1 MTIEKIDYEEL
12 LATYSLTTEAIALL
26 RQHRPY
32 LELMPS
38 MRRLEDSLITVPLPI
53 VRVRK
58 LQANSNSSGFGN
70 IYSSE
75 PMQLPCEVAFL
86 MCDPEW
92 KVKTG
97 REIFVF
103 IHRPGEDLS
112 EILGRWR
119 QTQVILGKEYEWIFP
134 LRHQHLLT
142 EGADKIYPLFVLSQ
156 DSPDRIRRGLKGAHL
171 PCITQQVLSKQ
182 GVVED
187 LFPQH
192 LLPQHCS
199 ESFPNAGSDSTESIE
214 ALEPRI
220 ESPES

>member
-38 MRRLEDSLITVPLPI
+38 MRRPEDSLITVPLPI

-119 QTQVILGKEYEWIFP
+119 QTQVILGKEYEWILP

-171 PCITQQVLSKQ
+171 PCITQHVLSKED
-182 GVVED
+182 VVDD
-187 LFPQH
+187 LFPQ
-192 LLPQHCS
+192 PR
-199 ESFPNAGSDSTESIE
+199 SDSFSEVWSEPTAPIE
-214 ALEPRI
+214 PPEP
-220 ESPES
+220 

>member
-38 MRRLEDSLITVPLPI
+38 MRRPEDSLITVPLPI

-58 LQANSNSSGFGN
+58 LQANSNSGFGN

-75 PMQLPCEVAFL
+75 PMQLPCEIAFL

-171 PCITQQVLSKQ
+171 PCITQQVLSKE

-187 LFPQH
+187 LFPH
-192 LLPQHCS
+192 HCS
-199 ESFPNAGSDSTESIE
+199 DPSSSPSSNSTESLE
-214 ALEPRI
+214 ALEPPQ
-220 ESPES
+220 S

>member
-38 MRRLEDSLITVPLPI
+38 MRRPEDSLITIPLPI

-58 LQANSNSSGFGN
+58 LQANTNASGFGN

-97 REIFVF
+97 REIFIF

-119 QTQVILGKEYEWIFP
+119 QTQVILSKEYEWILP
-134 LRHQHLLT
+134 LRYQHLMT

-156 DSPDRIRRGLKGAHL
+156 DSPDRIRRGLRGAHL
-171 PCITQQVLSKQ
+171 PCVTQQVLSKE

-192 LLPQHCS
+192 FS
-199 ESFPNAGSDSTESIE
+199 ESFPNAGSDQTGS
-214 ALEPRI
+214 LETPEHPI

>member
-1 MTIEKIDYEEL
+1 MSIKKIDYEEL
-12 LATYSLTTEAIALL
+12 LATYSLTTEAISLL
-26 RQHRPY
+26 RQYRPY

-38 MRRLEDSLITVPLPI
+38 MRRPEDSLITVPLPI
-53 VRVRK
+53 VRVRHP
-58 LQANSNSSGFGN
+58 LPSENSSSFGT
-70 IYSSE
+70 IYTSE
-75 PMQLPCEVAFL
+75 PVQLPCEVAFL

-119 QTQVILGKEYEWIFP
+119 KTQIILGKEYEWIFP

-156 DSPDRIRRGLKGAHL
+156 DSPDRIFRGLKGAHL
-171 PCITQQVLSKQ
+171 PCVIQQVLTAD
-182 GVVED
+182 GMLED
-187 LFPQH
+187 LSSQP
-192 LLPQHCS
+192 S
-199 ESFPNAGSDSTESIE
+199 EQPLVTPDREKSKIESLD
-214 ALEPRI
+214 LEP
-220 ESPES
+220 

>member
-38 MRRLEDSLITVPLPI
+38 MRRPEDSLITVPLPI

-58 LQANSNSSGFGN
+58 LQANSNSGFGN

-112 EILGRWR
+112 EMLGRWR

-171 PCITQQVLSKQ
+171 PCITQQVLSKE

-192 LLPQHCS
+192 CS
-199 ESFPNAGSDSTESIE
+199 ESVPDAASDSKASIK
-214 ALEPRI
+214 ALETRI

>member
-38 MRRLEDSLITVPLPI
+38 MRRPEDSLITVPLPI

-58 LQANSNSSGFGN
+58 LQANSNSGFGN

-75 PMQLPCEVAFL
+75 PMQLPCEIAFL

-171 PCITQQVLSKQ
+171 PCITQQVLSKE

-187 LFPQH
+187 LFPH
-192 LLPQHCS
+192 HCS
-199 ESFPNAGSDSTESIE
+199 DPSSNSTESLE
-214 ALEPRI
+214 ALEPPQ
-220 ESPES
+220 S

>member
-38 MRRLEDSLITVPLPI
+38 MRRPEDSLITVPLPI

-58 LQANSNSSGFGN
+58 LQANSSSSFGN

-119 QTQVILGKEYEWIFP
+119 QTQVILGKEYEWILP

-156 DSPDRIRRGLKGAHL
+156 DSPDRIRRGLRGAHL
-171 PCITQQVLSKQ
+171 PCITQQVLSKE

-192 LLPQHCS
+192 PSPQYVSQQDCS
-199 ESFPNAGSDSTESIE
+199 EPSPYVDSTE
-214 ALEPRI
+214 LPKPRI
-220 ESPES
+220 TPPES

>member
-38 MRRLEDSLITVPLPI
+38 MRRPEDSLITVPLPI

-119 QTQVILGKEYEWIFP
+119 QTQVILGKEYEWILP

-171 PCITQQVLSKQ
+171 PCLTQHALHKE
-182 GVVED
+182 GVVDD
-187 LFPQH
+187 LFPQ
-192 LLPQHCS
+192 PR
-199 ESFPNAGSDSTESIE
+199 SDSFSEVWSEPTAPIE
-214 ALEPRI
+214 PPEP
-220 ESPES
+220 

>member
-38 MRRLEDSLITVPLPI
+38 MRRPEDSLITVPLPI

-58 LQANSNSSGFGN
+58 LQANSNSGFGN

-75 PMQLPCEVAFL
+75 PMQLPCEIAFL

-171 PCITQQVLSKQ
+171 PCITQQVLSKE

-187 LFPQH
+187 LFPH
-192 LLPQHCS
+192 HR
-199 ESFPNAGSDSTESIE
+199 SDTSSSPSSNSTASIE
-214 ALEPRI
+214 PL

>member
-38 MRRLEDSLITVPLPI
+38 MRRPEDSLITVPLPI

-58 LQANSNSSGFGN
+58 LQANSGSSFGN

-97 REIFVF
+97 REIFIF

-119 QTQVILGKEYEWIFP
+119 QTQVILGKEYEWILP

-156 DSPDRIRRGLKGAHL
+156 DSPDRIRRGLRGAHL
-171 PCITQQVLSKQ
+171 PCITQQVLSKE

-192 LLPQHCS
+192 SPHADLEP
-199 ESFPNAGSDSTESIE
+199 IE
-214 ALEPRI
+214 TLEPRTTP
-220 ESPES
+220 PES

>member
-1 MTIEKIDYEEL
+1 MSIEKIDYEEL
-12 LATYSLTTEAIALL
+12 LANYSLTAEAIALL

-38 MRRLEDSLITVPLPI
+38 MRRPDESLITVPLPI
-53 VRVRK
+53 VRVRYP
-58 LQANSNSSGFGN
+58 QVSSNSSGFGTL
-70 IYSSE
+70 YTSE
-75 PMQLPCEVAFL
+75 PVQLPCEVAFL

-92 KVKTG
+92 KIKTG
-97 REIFVF
+97 VEIFVF

-134 LRHQHLLT
+134 LRHQHLMT

-171 PCITQQVLSKQ
+171 PCVTQQVLAKE
-182 GVVED
+182 GVVQD
-187 LFPQH
+187 LYPQDF
-192 LLPQHCS
+192 LS
-199 ESFPNAGSDSTESIE
+199 ENTDPDELKIQSSE
-214 ALEPRI
+214 AEP
-220 ESPES
+220 

>member
-38 MRRLEDSLITVPLPI
+38 MRRPEDSLITVPLPI

-119 QTQVILGKEYEWIFP
+119 QTQVILGKEYEWILP

-171 PCITQQVLSKQ
+171 PCITQHVLSKES
-182 GVVED
+182 VVDD
-187 LFPQH
+187 LFPQ
-192 LLPQHCS
+192 PR
-199 ESFPNAGSDSTESIE
+199 SDSFSEVWSEPTAPIE
-214 ALEPRI
+214 PPEP
-220 ESPES
+220 

>member
-38 MRRLEDSLITVPLPI
+38 MRRPEDSLITVPLPI

-119 QTQVILGKEYEWIFP
+119 QTQVILGKEYEWILP

-171 PCITQQVLSKQ
+171 PCITQHVLSKE
-182 GVVED
+182 GVVDD
-187 LFPQH
+187 LFPQ
-192 LLPQHCS
+192 PR
-199 ESFPNAGSDSTESIE
+199 SDSFSEVWSEQTAPIE
-214 ALEPRI
+214 PPEP
-220 ESPES
+220 